1 MSDVLDKNALEQRA
15 VNAIRALTLD
25 ATSAAGSGHPGMPL
39 GTAAVG
45 YVLWHNFL
53 QHNPKNPNWPNR
65 DRFVQSAGH
74 GSMLTYSLLHLSG
87 YDLPMEELKNHRQW
101 GSLTPGHPEHG
112 HTAGVET
119 TTGPLG
125 QGIST
130 AVGMALAEAH
140 LAAVYNKPDYEVVD
154 HYTYVIASDGDI
166 MEGVASEASSLA
178 GHLGLGK
185 LIVLYDDNQVTL
197 DAEANVS
204 FSEDV
209 LMRYQAYGWHTSSV
223 SDGNDL
229 AALEHAISSAKSV
242 TDKPS
247 IIAVR
252 TIIGYGAPGQGS
264 SSVHGAALSTEDGD
278 TTKKSLGIDWE
289 PFTVPDDALAHW
301 REAEANGAQAES
313 DWNDL
318 YKRYQSAHPD
328 LANQFAAALAD
339 EIPTG
344 LEQYLPTFEL
354 GSGVATRNASNK
366 VINAL
371 APHVPQLIGGSADL
385 AGSTKT
391 DINDTTIISR
401 SDYSGRNIY
410 FGVREHGMAAAANGM
425 VLHGG
430 VRPFVGTF
438 FVFSDYL
445 RPSLRL
451 SALMEQPVIY
461 VFTHDSIG
469 LGGDGPTHQPVGQ
482 LMALRAIPNL
492 TLIRPADA
500 RETAQA
506 WVFALQHKDGP
517 TALVLSRQN
526 LPTLEVA
533 AGSVAKGAYVVAE
546 SSTPTPELILIATG
560 SEVSLALAA
569 KAKLD
574 SEGISTRV
582 VSMPS
587 MELFDAQD
595 ESYRTSILPKDVR
608 KRVAIEAGASL
619 GWYKYVGDGGAV
631 IGLDRFGASADG
643 DVIMEKL
650 GFNVD
655 NVVATAKGLTDS

>member
-1 MSDVLDKNALEQRA
+1 
-15 VNAIRALTLD
+15 
-25 ATSAAGSGHPGMPL
+25 
-39 GTAAVG
+39 
-45 YVLWHNFL
+45 
-53 QHNPKNPNWPNR
+53 
-65 DRFVQSAGH
+65 
-74 GSMLTYSLLHLSG
+74 
-87 YDLPMEELKNHRQW
+87 
-101 GSLTPGHPEHG
+101 
-112 HTAGVET
+112 
-119 TTGPLG
+119 
-125 QGIST
+125 
-130 AVGMALAEAH
+130 
-140 LAAVYNKPDYEVVD
+140 
-154 HYTYVIASDGDI
+154 
-166 MEGVASEASSLA
+166 
-178 GHLGLGK
+178 
-185 LIVLYDDNQVTL
+185 
-197 DAEANVS
+197 
-204 FSEDV
+204 
-209 LMRYQAYGWHTSSV
+209 
-223 SDGNDL
+223 
-229 AALEHAISSAKSV
+229 
-242 TDKPS
+242 
-247 IIAVR
+247 
-252 TIIGYGAPGQGS
+252 
-264 SSVHGAALSTEDGD
+264 
-278 TTKKSLGIDWE
+278 
-289 PFTVPDDALAHW
+289 
-301 REAEANGAQAES
+301 
-313 DWNDL
+313 
-318 YKRYQSAHPD
+318 
-328 LANQFAAALAD
+328 
-339 EIPTG
+339 
-344 LEQYLPTFEL
+344 
-354 GSGVATRNASNK
+354 
-366 VINAL
+366 
-371 APHVPQLIGGSADL
+371 LIGGSADL

-425 VLHGG
+425 ALHGG

-500 RETAQA
+500 HETGQA
-506 WVFALQHKDGP
+506 WAFALQHKDGP

-574 SEGISTRV
+574 SEGTPTRV

-595 ESYRTSILPKDVR
+595 ESYRTSILPAGVR

-643 DVIMEKL
+643 NVVMAQL
-650 GFNVD
+650 GFSVD
-655 NVVATAKGLTDS
+655 NVVATAQGLTSS